1 MNGDCSELRDA
12 LARVDFE
19 VLTECVLLQVA
30 LAPLILCG
38 CGTRGSAS
46 RPIVAITYAFEA
58 VFFLSMAFRRSRSRE
73 RALDHLMEAGTL
85 CIRSRRRPK
94 RMRRRIGSL
103 SNSGDSQPKKSIR
116 TVAHG
121 A

>member
-73 RALDHLMEAGTL
+73 RALHLWMSSVLTHA
-85 CIRSRRRPK
+85 
-94 RMRRRIGSL
+94 M
-103 SNSGDSQPKKSIR
+103 
-116 TVAHG
+116 HG
-121 A
+121 GVGWTI